1 MDNKNICINKELN
14 EKYLSQ
20 MKQLKDES
28 DHDYAD
34 GILCDLLEELGYEEL
49 VKAYNSLPKWYS

>member
-1 MDNKNICINKELN
+1 MNEKLN

-20 MKQLKDES
+20 MRKLKDES

-34 GILCDLLEELGYEEL
+34 DILCELLEELGYIEL
-49 VKAYNSLPKWYS
+49 VEMYRKLPKWYS